1 MQQNNCNG
9 LKPKYQINYI
19 IKGIKM
25 TQSTFS
31 NFAQSMAQ
39 SIQANNELL
48 DETAKALTMAG
59 EASAQ
64 GCIYALFLT
73 NGKSEANFS
82 SGVVQFHK
90 LYPDF
95 KVLGLKDFKDIK
107 NTLLLKGLAPR
118 TIDNYKSRFNKL
130 LCALDKGIIKAN
142 DACKLSHA
150 GIAELITGTP
160 KVPTAKVYNVETI
173 VKDFPSVNAKSLHTI
188 THDEGRI
195 YYNSLKINFKENI
208 FKNSIRKF
216 GFSATHSYFCNN
228 IIQF

>member
-1 MQQNNCNG
+1 
-9 LKPKYQINYI
+9 
-19 IKGIKM
+19 M

-48 DETAKALTMAG
+48 GETAKALTMAG

-130 LCALDKGIIKAN
+130 LSALDKGIIKAN

-173 VKDFPSVNAKSLHTI
+173 VIKGVSVDILAKALGLEPKAVASALTSLAEIALHG
-188 THDEGRI
+188 EAVEVAAVEVAAVEVAAVEVAAVEVAAPA
-195 YYNSLKINFKENI
+195 KKA
-208 FKNSIRKF
+208 KAVAKK
-216 GFSATHSYFCNN
+216 AA
-228 IIQF
+228 

>member
-1 MQQNNCNG
+1 
-9 LKPKYQINYI
+9 
-19 IKGIKM
+19 M

-48 DETAKALTMAG
+48 GETAKALTMAG

-130 LCALDKGIIKAN
+130 LGALDKGIITSN
-142 DACKLSHA
+142 DAAKLSHA
-150 GIAELITGTP
+150 GIAELITGTS

-173 VKDFPSVNAKSLHTI
+173 VIKGVSVDILAKALGLEPKAVAVALTNLAEIALHGA
-188 THDEGRI
+188 EV
-195 YYNSLKINFKENI
+195 
-208 FKNSIRKF
+208 
-216 GFSATHSYFCNN
+216 ATPAKKAKAVAKAA
-228 IIQF
+228 